1 MTNRKKR
8 FALVAVLALAC
19 LHVAGSAGPAAA
31 AAQTY
36 QTEVEFSPEHPCTHE
51 IVEGELRV
59 KWTIVTQDNP
69 DGTMKVTIH
78 QHTHGQQ
85 LLGLFSQD
93 WYVFN
98 GAENVHEEFTLLGP
112 SGSVV
117 TKTVFV
123 HTSEDLAFQEE
134 PGLDDFHQRF
144 TVTFSPLGPPVVTAF
159 TAECK

>member
-1 MTNRKKR
+1 MPNRKNR
-8 FALVAVLALAC
+8 FGLAAVLTCAC
-19 LHVAGSAGPAAA
+19 LQVAATTSAAVAAT
-31 AAQTY
+31 QTH
-36 QTEVEFSPEHPCTHE
+36 QTEIEFPPNHPCTHE
-51 IVEGELRV
+51 PLEGDLRV
-59 KWTIVTQDNP
+59 KWTIVTHDNP

-85 LLGLFSQD
+85 LLGLISQD

-98 GAENVHEEFTLLGP
+98 EAQNTHEEFTLSGP
-112 SGSVV
+112 SGFVT

-144 TVTFSPLGPPVVTAF
+144 TVTFSPASPPVVTGF